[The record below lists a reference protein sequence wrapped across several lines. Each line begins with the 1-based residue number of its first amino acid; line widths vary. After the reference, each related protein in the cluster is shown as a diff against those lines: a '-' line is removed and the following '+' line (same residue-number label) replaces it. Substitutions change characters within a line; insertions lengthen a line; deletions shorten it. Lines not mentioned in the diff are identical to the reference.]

1 MRRERQIRNATRK
14 WPARTAR
21 HERNRAKSLATKA
34 EEEKSIRDGAYPV
47 KGGTEEERAA
57 NLEKLR
63 EELRQKE
70 AKKKERIRQ
79 SNAKAAAKRKA
90 QKS

>member
-1 MRRERQIRNATRK
+1 M
-14 WPARTAR
+14 
-21 HERNRAKSLATKA
+21 
-34 EEEKSIRDGAYPV
+34 